1 MVRLVDIAPALE
13 CVDVQDS
20 SANVHG
26 IWAKRL
32 AGLLGRHPELRMIMT
47 GKEVGTGEFLAMVT
61 TPSQRSS
68 RRNVVMRAVSDLI
81 VVHVGRP
88 YFLEV
93 SVRTYE
99 SPEQKE
105 FKKVRSIE
113 DVQGM

>member
-1 MVRLVDIAPALE
+1 
-13 CVDVQDS
+13 
-20 SANVHG
+20 
-26 IWAKRL
+26 
-32 AGLLGRHPELRMIMT
+32 MT

-68 RRNVVMRAVSDLI
+68 RRNVVMRAVSDRI

-93 SVRTYE
+93 SVGTYE

-105 FKKVRSIE
+105 FKKRAEGAGALYAVVRSIE